1 MVGPVSAAEVFG
13 MELRTAS
20 GDEDIQPV
28 AALVIVKVFDPDN
41 EAGCNY
47 LVRATDGLTTVEA
60 YGMAK
65 LAETVLLRSGAFRPP
80 D

>member
-1 MVGPVSAAEVFG
+1 MSAAEVFG

-47 LVRATDGLTTVEA
+47 LCGLPT
-60 YGMAK
+60 G
-65 LAETVLLRSGAFRPP
+65 
-80 D
+80 